1 MKQIKLEIY
10 IGAGMLKGQ
19 GDDIVAVVCLPACVP
34 KGQYD
39 SSGKGVSMGMVG
51 FQLLPLLGNYI
62 TDWIDFLEDEDKI
75 SAVIYLKKISHK
87 KVFRGKQIVK
97 VIDAMAQNDTRKGVD
112 TFNDIQEI
120 IK

>member
-1 MKQIKLEIY
+1 MKQIRFEIY

-19 GDDIVAVVCLPACVP
+19 GDGIVAVVDLPACVP

-39 SSGKGVSMGMVG
+39 SFGKECSIGMVG
-51 FQLLPLLGNYI
+51 FQLLSLLGNYI
-62 TDWIDFLEDEDKI
+62 ADWIDFLEDEDKI
-75 SAVIYLKKISHK
+75 SAVVYLKKRSQK

-97 VIDAMAQNDTRKGVD
+97 VIDAMAQKDSRKGVD